1 MKPRVLI
8 GYSCCPLTLEAFEQA
23 GCDVWT
29 CDKLPSRGRP
39 DRHIH
44 ADIWTVLEQRWDMA
58 VLHPMCTCLTVSAA
72 WAFNDPDFDRYPGVG
87 YHQKVKAGTLTGKDR
102 RDERDRAVA
111 NFKRLEELPFP
122 TAIENPAPS
131 FLSRMHRKPDQ
142 IIHPHQFGD
151 DASKGTGLWLRGL
164 PKLRPTLYV
173 EPTLRKNGKR
183 YWANQT
189 DTGQNRVSPSEG
201 RWLERSKT
209 YPGIAAAM
217 GAQWG
222 AFIREY
228 GRQAA

>member
-111 NFKRLEELPFP
+111 NFKRLEELSFP

-142 IIHPHQFGD
+142 IIQPYQFGD

-164 PKLRPTLYV
+164 PKLHPTLHV

-183 YWANQT
+183 YWSNQT

-228 GRQAA
+228 ERQAA